1 MMDANEQRVDAESE
15 DHDET
20 EQMDQPSRVKII
32 ALSGTVVEEA
42 RLRTA
47 QVQCSRT
54 CSKPERA
61 KEMTM
66 PVRQKRCCLCF

>member
-15 DHDET
+15 DHET
-20 EQMDQPSRVKII
+20 EQMDQPWRVKII

-47 QVQCSRT
+47 QLQGSRT

-66 PVRQKRCCLCF
+66 PVRLKRCCLCF